1 MSHVTNIRYVRE
13 SKPREGQGVN
23 SKEWRGSETSDGVIH
38 VWDAGGRTR
47 RIKDLLS
54 GVDYIGSIV
63 VEKKGRGSLRFLRC
77 SAARRDNEVLN
88 IQFPAF
94 KSTCRVNLSY
104 PTPKVKKGG

>member
-1 MSHVTNIRYVRE
+1 MGR
-13 SKPREGQGVN
+13 
-23 SKEWRGSETSDGVIH
+23 
-38 VWDAGGRTR
+38 GGRTR

-63 VEKKGRGSLRFLRC
+63 VEKAVEALSDFSVA

-94 KSTCRVNLSY
+94 KPTCRVNLSY